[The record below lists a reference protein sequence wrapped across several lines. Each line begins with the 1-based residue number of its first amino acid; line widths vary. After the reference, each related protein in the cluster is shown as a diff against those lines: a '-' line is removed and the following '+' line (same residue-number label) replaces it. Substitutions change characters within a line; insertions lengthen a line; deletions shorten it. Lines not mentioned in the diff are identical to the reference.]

1 MWGVE
6 PRAYSGRPPMLRP
19 MRRTGPSDAGRLLW
33 GPQQPICYPDSAAV
47 GKRKN
52 GVCLQASRFRVSCG
66 SLTRD
71 ATGGRQGGSRSPT
84 RRRAIGARQSQ
95 IIGQFLIEMVVLS
108 LIGGLVGAGLG
119 VTIPLLIEAF
129 ADMPTAVTFWSIALS
144 LGISAGVG
152 ILFGLYSA
160 YRAAS
165 LDPSI
170 ALRHE

>member
-1 MWGVE
+1 
-6 PRAYSGRPPMLRP
+6 
-19 MRRTGPSDAGRLLW
+19 
-33 GPQQPICYPDSAAV
+33 
-47 GKRKN
+47 
-52 GVCLQASRFRVSCG
+52 
-66 SLTRD
+66 
-71 ATGGRQGGSRSPT
+71 
-84 RRRAIGARQSQ
+84 
-95 IIGQFLIEMVVLS
+95 MVVLS

-152 ILFGLYSA
+152 ILFGLYPA